1 MLPTARGLLV
11 RLGEPVMAPVV
22 VCVAQA
28 FKETLRVG
36 EVASALA
43 AGVAAAGA
51 VPRVILGSDGGDG
64 FLDALAPPRRTSHTV
79 TGPLGHPVVV
89 DVGWLDRETAVV
101 ETRLACG
108 LALIPPERRDPLR
121 TTTRGVGELLEAVV
135 AAGAGMVLAGLGGS
149 ATVDGGLGAARAW
162 GWGAWDDRDQS
173 LVEGGGALERLAAL
187 EPAPAPG
194 ARVVALA
201 DVRNRLT
208 GPDGAIVYAPQK
220 GADRAAMARL
230 DAGLARLAEV
240 AAPWGGPAQARREGA
255 GAAGG
260 LGFGLLCFAG
270 ADLVPGAAWVLDRHD
285 LAGALDGAALAV
297 IAEAR
302 FDATS
307 LSGKLAGEVIA
318 RAGAAG
324 VPVAVVAP
332 TATLLPGDVS
342 VTTAPGRWDVAALA
356 RHTER
361 AVRAALRLSPS

>member
-1 MLPTARGLLV
+1 
-11 RLGEPVMAPVV
+11 V
-22 VCVAQA
+22 VCVSQA
-28 FKETLRVG
+28 FKETLRLG
-36 EVASALA
+36 EVGTALA

-51 VPRVILGSDGGDG
+51 VPRMVAGSDGGDG
-64 FLDALAPPRRTSHTV
+64 FLDALAPSRRTSHAV
-79 TGPLGHPVVV
+79 TGPLGEAVLAEI
-89 DVGWLDRETAVV
+89 GWLDPETAVL

-121 TTTRGVGELLEAVV
+121 ATTRGVGQLLGAAV
-135 AAGAGMVLAGLGGS
+135 AAGATTVLAGLGGS

-162 GWGAWDDRDQS
+162 GWVARDARGDE
-173 LVEGGGALERLAAL
+173 LAEGGGALEELRLL
-187 EPAPAPG
+187 EPTSLPG
-194 ARVVALA
+194 AHVVALA

-208 GPDGAIVYAPQK
+208 GPDGALVYAPQK

-230 DAGLARLAEV
+230 HAGLARLVEV
-240 AAPWGGPAQARREGA
+240 AEPWEGRARAEREGA

-270 ADLVPGAAWVLDRHD
+270 ADLLPGAGWVLDRHD

-297 IAEAR
+297 VAEGR

-307 LSGKLAGEVIA
+307 MSGKLTGEVIA
-318 RAGAAG
+318 RARAAG

-332 TATLLPGDVS
+332 SATVFPSGVA
-342 VTTAPGRWDVAALA
+342 VTTAPGRWDAADLA